1 MFIARKGRHGR
12 PSQTSRSRTC
22 PTGDWRPSRVKSVF
36 PNTAAYFVGQRHRKA
51 SQKKKARIMKKRH
64 FDWEYVFEYIWQ
76 HCDKDGIWNGDAPT
90 LAAEFDVPE
99 DEARDLLSELS
110 DRRLIE
116 QLYLG
121 KYAIVK
127 WRERGERC

>member
-1 MFIARKGRHGR
+1 M
-12 PSQTSRSRTC
+12 
-22 PTGDWRPSRVKSVF
+22 
-36 PNTAAYFVGQRHRKA
+36 
-51 SQKKKARIMKKRH
+51 KKKH

-76 HCDKDGIWNGDAPT
+76 HCDKDGIWNGDALT

-127 WRERGERC
+127 WRERGEPGQGDHE